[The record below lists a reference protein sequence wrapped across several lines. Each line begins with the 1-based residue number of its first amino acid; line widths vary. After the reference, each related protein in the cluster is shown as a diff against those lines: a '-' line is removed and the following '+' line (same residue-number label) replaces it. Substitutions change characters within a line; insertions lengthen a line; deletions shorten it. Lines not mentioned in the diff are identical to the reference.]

1 MWLDCYN
8 YAQLAE
14 DIGVGVYATR
24 STAPDWTVQDLRD
37 SILRV
42 LDDKGEGRRMAAKA
56 KELGERARRA
66 PGRYVAAREIA
77 RLAEFGHA

>member
-24 STAPDWTVQDLRD
+24 GTAPGWTVEGLRD
-37 SILRV
+37 NMLRV
-42 LDDKGEGRRMAAKA
+42 VDGKGEGRRMAEKAKA
-56 KELGERARRA
+56 LGEMARKA

-77 RLAEFGHA
+77 RLAEFGL